1 MAKCQE
7 FHCREKGK
15 VRLIEGSRARRT
27 KGKCMSAMVN
37 GLLMSL
43 TLKRAANIIGFAMK
57 EAGFEGLL
65 YRACD

>member
-1 MAKCQE
+1 
-7 FHCREKGK
+7 
-15 VRLIEGSRARRT
+15 
-27 KGKCMSAMVN
+27 MSAMVN